1 MQTRKIESRLVN
13 VAVNKSLRSID
24 MLHLT
29 YSSQSVISSGG
40 YMPEDVKDVLNIM
53 GSGRWNIE
61 HMITHEFHL
70 SRIKEALET
79 ASNTN
84 KSLNVIIQF

>member
-1 MQTRKIESRLVN
+1 
-13 VAVNKSLRSID
+13 
-24 MLHLT
+24 
-29 YSSQSVISSGG
+29 
-40 YMPEDVKDVLNIM
+40 MPEDVKDVLNIM

-84 KSLNVIIQF
+84 KSLNVIIKF